1 MYCEG
6 KREESC
12 QMEAEGEVQVNG
24 KVRHLEGASVS
35 KYSQHTTAP
44 QGGTWKIV
52 PLGSLYF
59 NVWCFQHLPWPH
71 PPGSQWILAIIE
83 QSIPSRL
90 LNCRSNQIRWFWAI
104 RWIRTIWR
112 SQQKIFSAHKCL
124 SFSVRSVTNE
134 HNTTVKWTCGRG
146 QQQEATLKTLR
157 TCWD

>member
-59 NVWCFQHLPWPH
+59 NV
-71 PPGSQWILAIIE
+71 
-83 QSIPSRL
+83 
-90 LNCRSNQIRWFWAI
+90 
-104 RWIRTIWR
+104 
-112 SQQKIFSAHKCL
+112 
-124 SFSVRSVTNE
+124 
-134 HNTTVKWTCGRG
+134 
-146 QQQEATLKTLR
+146 
-157 TCWD
+157 